1 MTSPTPPRAFTLIEL
16 LIVVAIIGILAAIA
30 VPNFLNA
37 QVRAKIGRVRSDL
50 YAFATAME
58 AYHIDCNEYPWGSYP
73 NNQGGYTTGSLFSLT
88 TPVAYMSSVGQ
99 VDPFGEGKWVV
110 NGVTNEQYY
119 VYVNYNGFWARND
132 ASARG
137 YFNTRPLFKG
147 YGMTSFGPDRL
158 DSGGVW
164 TPMQYKIGNIAVGH
178 LSLYASSNGL
188 VSYGDICRYGGEA
201 QVGTAGGE

>member
-1 MTSPTPPRAFTLIEL
+1 MKSPIPPRAFTLIEL

-58 AYHIDCNEYPWGSYP
+58 AYHIDRNEYPWGSYP

-132 ASARG
+132 ASARS
-137 YFNTRPLFKG
+137 YFNTRPL
-147 YGMTSFGPDRL
+147 
-158 DSGGVW
+158 
-164 TPMQYKIGNIAVGH
+164 
-178 LSLYASSNGL
+178 
-188 VSYGDICRYGGEA
+188 
-201 QVGTAGGE
+201 